1 MNETGVDSSKN
12 ESNTN
17 ESNTN
22 DKIKELSSV
31 EIRSSRARIYCLT
44 VVGEIE
50 GHIISPP
57 TVKVTKYE
65 HIIPELVRVEEDS
78 EVDALMILLNTVGGD
93 VEAGLAIA
101 ELISSMKKPT
111 VSLVLGGGHSIGVP
125 LAVSTDFS
133 LIVPSATM
141 TVHPIRTTGTT
152 ITAPQTFEQMYK
164 LQDRLISF
172 VTKHSG
178 IKEKKLREMMLD
190 PGNISNDMGTVL
202 FGEEAVECGLINK
215 TGGLSDAISH
225 INNLVESGK

>member
-1 MNETGVDSSKN
+1 MNETGADSSKN

-22 DKIKELSSV
+22 GKIKELSSV

-225 INNLVESGK
+225 INSLVESGK

>member
-1 MNETGVDSSKN
+1 MNETGADSSKN

-178 IKEKKLREMMLD
+178 IKEEKLRAMMLD
-190 PGNISNDMGTVL
+190 SGNISNDMGTVL

-215 TGGLSDAISH
+215 IGGLSDAISH
-225 INNLVESGK
+225 INSLVENEK

>member
-1 MNETGVDSSKN
+1 MNETGADSSK
-12 ESNTN
+12 N

-78 EVDALMILLNTVGGD
+78 EIDALMILLNTVGGD
-93 VEAGLAIA
+93 VEAGLAIS

-111 VSLVLGGGHSIGVP
+111 VSIVLGGGHSIGVP

-178 IKEKKLREMMLD
+178 IKEEKLRAMMLD
-190 PGNISNDMGTVL
+190 SGNISNDMGTVL

-225 INNLVESGK
+225 INSLVENEK

>member
-1 MNETGVDSSKN
+1 MNEKGADSNKN
-12 ESNTN
+12 ESNKN
-17 ESNTN
+17 N
-22 DKIKELSSV
+22 KIKELSSV

-65 HIIPELVRVEEDS
+65 HIIPELVRVEEDL
-78 EVDALMILLNTVGGD
+78 EIDALMILLNTVGGD

-111 VSLVLGGGHSIGVP
+111 VSIVLGGGHSIGVP

-178 IKEKKLREMMLD
+178 IKEEKLRAMMLD
-190 PGNISNDMGTVL
+190 SGNISNDMGTVL
-202 FGEEAVECGLINK
+202 FGEEAVKCGLINK
-215 TGGLSDAISH
+215 VGGLSDAISH
-225 INNLVESGK
+225 INSLVEGGK

>member
-1 MNETGVDSSKN
+1 MSETENDSSKN
-12 ESNTN
+12 ELNK
-17 ESNTN
+17 N

-78 EVDALMILLNTVGGD
+78 EIDALMILLNTVGGD
-93 VEAGLAIA
+93 VEAGLAIS

-111 VSLVLGGGHSIGVP
+111 VSIVLGGGHSIGVP

-152 ITAPQTFEQMYK
+152 ITAPQTFEQMYT

-178 IKEKKLREMMLD
+178 IKEEKLRAMMLD
-190 PGNISNDMGTVL
+190 SGNISNDMGTVL

-215 TGGLSDAISH
+215 IGGLSDAISH
-225 INNLVESGK
+225 INSLVENEK

>member
-1 MNETGVDSSKN
+1 MNETGADSSKN

-17 ESNTN
+17 EANTN

-225 INNLVESGK
+225 INSLVESKK

>member
-1 MNETGVDSSKN
+1 MNETGADSSKN

-215 TGGLSDAISH
+215 IGGLSDAISH
-225 INNLVESGK
+225 INSLVESGK

>member
-1 MNETGVDSSKN
+1 MNETGADSNTN

-215 TGGLSDAISH
+215 IGGLSDAISH
-225 INNLVESGK
+225 INSLVESGK